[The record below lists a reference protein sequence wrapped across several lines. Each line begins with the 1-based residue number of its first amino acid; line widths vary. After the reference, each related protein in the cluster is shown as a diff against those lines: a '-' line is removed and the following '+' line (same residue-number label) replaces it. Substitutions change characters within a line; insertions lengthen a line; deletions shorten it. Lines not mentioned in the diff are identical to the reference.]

1 MVKSELLQK
10 LCNLHPNIFRRDL
23 NKCIEIILFEI
34 ANGLRKDELGS
45 CELRNF
51 GRFSIRVQK
60 ARIGRNP
67 ATGTRVEIP
76 MKNKVHFKAS
86 SVLLKRLNR
95 N

>member
-34 ANGLRKDELGS
+34 ASALRKDEFGS

-51 GRFSIRVQK
+51 GRFSARIQK
-60 ARIGRNP
+60 ARLGRNP
-67 ATGTRVEIP
+67 ATGARVNVP

-86 SVLLKRLNR
+86 SVLLKRLNG